1 MATYKVTT
9 PEAGHTGAVGNVDFV
24 KGESIVDDATHSAE
38 LAYFRGAGYGVEPY
52 RKPRRPT
59 AAAEALSPDMPADD
73 ASEAV
78 WRIWAVQHGGLTVEE
93 VNGMGDVAKIIE
105 AVKKGQTP

>member
-24 KGESIVDDATHSAE
+24 KGEAIVDDATHSAE

-52 RKPRRPT
+52 RKPRRPAVPT
-59 AAAEALSPDMPADD
+59 DTPPETPDEAPTD
-73 ASEAV
+73 ASP
-78 WRIWAVQHGGLTVEE
+78 EE
-93 VNGMGDVAKIIE
+93 NA
-105 AVKKGQTP
+105 